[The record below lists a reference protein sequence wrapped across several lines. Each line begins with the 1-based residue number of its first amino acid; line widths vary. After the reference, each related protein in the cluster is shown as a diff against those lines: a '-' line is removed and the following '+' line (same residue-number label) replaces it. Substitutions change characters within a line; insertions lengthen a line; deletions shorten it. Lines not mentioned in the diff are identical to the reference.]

1 MVPPDAE
8 VPPLDPT
15 LPPVG
20 LAVAPPVEVPP
31 LAPSDDEHPTQIVET
46 ARKYPRDSLCMV
58 KAFSPSTI
66 PRSVPVGEGIQLN
79 TYGKFA

>member
-1 MVPPDAE
+1 

-20 LAVAPPVEVPP
+20 LAVTPPVEVPP

-46 ARKYPRDSLCMV
+46 AKKYPRDSLCMV
-58 KAFSPSTI
+58 KVFSASI
-66 PRSVPVGEGIQLN
+66 VPRSVPGCEGIRLK

>member
-1 MVPPDAE
+1 
-8 VPPLDPT
+8 
-15 LPPVG
+15 VG

-46 ARKYPRDSLCMV
+46 ARKHPRDSLCMV
-58 KAFSPSTI
+58 KAFSASVI
-66 PRSVPVGEGIQLN
+66 PRSVPVGEGIQLK